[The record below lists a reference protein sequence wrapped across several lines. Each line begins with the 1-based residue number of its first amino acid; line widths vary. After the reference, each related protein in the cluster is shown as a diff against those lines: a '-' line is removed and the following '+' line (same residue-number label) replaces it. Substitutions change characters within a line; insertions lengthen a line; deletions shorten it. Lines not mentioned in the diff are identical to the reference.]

1 MRQMTG
7 HLAYAITG
15 GLNCGAV
22 HQMGPIQLTEQLE
35 EYMFHNRLFGDNGT
49 DVIPEA
55 VQLLPVHYLQKA
67 ELGVF
72 LEPKTE
78 RKMIEKDIDQIDIS
92 PKLKAL
98 ISKIKDASNI
108 AQMTSRKQIRRL
120 LYFFMPNDK
129 NENASFFN
137 GFLNSPTLI
146 DFMRYVDGGI
156 IAPLEEDRFR
166 KLILQVLQE
175 QWTGIRLPEEQ
186 FKINDLYIT
195 MRPPKG
201 YAMTQIILGR
211 IHGEDFQLGINTLNE
226 VGELRNNQM
235 VLRLKDSNIELVLDL
250 PFLDFVARRYQGEIA
265 ERISKFYED
274 RLDLFK
280 AMLLDERGNIEE
292 DKLGLLKVGSENFQV
307 LTMRVNDEVL
317 EVLQ

>member
-1 MRQMTG
+1 
-7 HLAYAITG
+7 
-15 GLNCGAV
+15 
-22 HQMGPIQLTEQLE
+22 
-35 EYMFHNRLFGDNGT
+35 MFHNRLFGDNGA

-55 VQLLPVHYLQKA
+55 IQLLPVQYLQKA

-78 RKMIEKDIDQIDIS
+78 RELIEKDIEQIDIS
-92 PKLKAL
+92 PKLKLL
-98 ISKIKDASNI
+98 ISKIKDAPNI
-108 AQMTSRKQIRRL
+108 PQMTSRRQIRRL
-120 LYFFMPNDK
+120 LYFFMPND
-129 NENASFFN
+129 NDENVSFLT

-156 IAPLEEDRFR
+156 ISPLEKDQLR
-166 KLILQVLQE
+166 KLILQILQE
-175 QWTGIRLPEEQ
+175 QWTGIRLPEGQ
-186 FKINDLYIT
+186 FKISDLYIT

-201 YAMTQIILGR
+201 YAMTQIILCR
-211 IHGEDFQLGINTLNE
+211 IHGEDFQLGINTLNK

-235 VLRLKDSNIELVLDL
+235 VLRHKHSNIKLVLDL

-274 RLDLFK
+274 RLALFK

-292 DKLGLLKVGSENFQV
+292 DKLTLLKLGSTESFQV
-307 LTMRVNDEVL
+307 LTVRVNDDVL